1 MLPTVRVLVER
12 AASARYQLA
21 GLIAVLPP
29 AMLDHRAS
37 AADDWTVRT
46 HAAHA
51 LGSDGLLLELLE
63 AGGVGDFEV
72 WLGELPGRRA
82 TAISATARVEPAE
95 LLERAQDLRAALVTA
110 LASVTPTELQVSAAL
125 PGART
130 AWGDERR
137 ITVYDYLIAWSSHD
151 ADHEQAIRLAILSR
165 PDLSAVALTRR
176 RR

>member
-29 AMLDHRAS
+29 AMFDHRA

-51 LGSDGLLLELLE
+51 LGSDGLLREFLGE
-63 AGGVGDFEV
+63 GGVGDFEA
-72 WLGELPGRRA
+72 WLGELPGRRS
-82 TAISATARVEPAE
+82 TAISATARAEPAE

-165 PDLSAVALTRR
+165 PDLSVVALTRR

>member
-29 AMLDHRAS
+29 AMFDHRA
-37 AADDWTVRT
+37 AGDDWTVRT
-46 HAAHA
+46 HTVHA
-51 LGSDGLLLELLE
+51 LGSDALSLEFLE
-63 AGGVGDFEV
+63 GGATADFAS
-72 WLGELPGRRA
+72 WLHELPARRA
-82 TAISATARVEPAE
+82 AAIASSAGTAPAD
-95 LLERAQDLRAALVTA
+95 LLERAQAARAALVTA
-110 LASVTPTELQVSAAL
+110 LAQLTPAELQLSAAL
-125 PGART
+125 PGMRT

-137 ITVYDYLIAWSSHD
+137 ITLYEYLLAWSSHD
-151 ADHEQAIRLAILSR
+151 GAHEQAIRLAILSR

>member
-12 AASARYQLA
+12 AASARYQLS

-29 AMLDHRAS
+29 AMFDHRA
-37 AADDWTVRT
+37 AGDDWTVRT

-51 LGSDGLLLELLE
+51 LGSDGLLLEFLRSG
-63 AGGVGDFEV
+63 APGDFES
-72 WLGELPGRRA
+72 WLRELPGRRA
-82 TAISATARVEPAE
+82 TAISSSAGSEPAE
-95 LLERAQDLRAALVTA
+95 LLERALATRDALVAALA
-110 LASVTPTELQVSAAL
+110 AVTPAELQQSAVV
-125 PGART
+125 PGMRT

-137 ITVYDYLIAWSSHD
+137 ITLYEYLLAWSSHD
-151 ADHEQAIRLAILSR
+151 GGHEQAIRLAILSR